1 MTFDRYDF
9 DSWREFSYLDEENLE
24 SAQRSAVSSAREL
37 YRLLILMK
45 YVGQKVF
52 KWGGG
57 GGVNVT
63 VLWVLCS
70 ILYSREERRWME
82 KQNKTVR
89 QKRKKED
96 MARIRTLVG
105 IYYSDCLIIV
115 AI

>member
-1 MTFDRYDF
+1 MSCRYTCLTGYTSSDVTFDRYDF

-57 GGVNVT
+57 EG
-63 VLWVLCS
+63 
-70 ILYSREERRWME
+70 
-82 KQNKTVR
+82 
-89 QKRKKED
+89 
-96 MARIRTLVG
+96 
-105 IYYSDCLIIV
+105 
-115 AI
+115 